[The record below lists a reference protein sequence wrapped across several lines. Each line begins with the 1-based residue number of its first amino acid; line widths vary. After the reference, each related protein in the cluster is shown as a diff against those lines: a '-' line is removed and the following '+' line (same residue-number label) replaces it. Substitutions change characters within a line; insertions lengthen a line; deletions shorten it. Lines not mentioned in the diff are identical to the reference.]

1 MEKREI
7 INRAHAVGNK
17 EDLLVLLND
26 LVKDELGEESAFSFS
41 MKQLSYYSNPN
52 NIRGRYHHFSIPKKN
67 KKGVRPI
74 DAPSKGLNNI
84 LYFLNIILKAMYT
97 PSDYAMG
104 FAEGRSVVDNAIR
117 HINQNYVFNT
127 DLKDFF
133 TTIEQPRVRA
143 RLQLPPFNFSKSVAG
158 LIAGLCSIRVA
169 KEDGTFNYVLPQ
181 GAPTSPLITNAICDK
196 LDHRLAGLA
205 RRFNLHYTRYAD
217 DITFSSMHNVYQE
230 WGEFRAELKRIVED
244 QRFTM
249 HGEEKTRLQKVG
261 QRQEVTGITVS
272 TKLNTPKKYV
282 KEIRNVLHIWERYGY
297 YEAYRRFYPYYK
309 REKGHV
315 KKGEP
320 VMENVIYGK
329 LQYLKMVKGEK
340 DRVYGCLWNRFNSL
354 LEINNCYIRGQI
366 DIVSTLNNELDDLL
380 NAI

>member
-52 NIRGRYHHFSIPKKN
+52 NIRGRYNHFSIPKKN

-84 LYFLNIILKAMYT
+84 LYFLNIILKALYT

-104 FAEGRSVVDNAIR
+104 FTEGRSVVDNAIR

-143 RLQLPPFNFSKSVAG
+143 RLQLPPFNFNKSVAG
-158 LIAGLCSIRVA
+158 FIAGLCSIRVTND
-169 KEDGTFNYVLPQ
+169 DGTFKYVLPQ
-181 GAPTSPLITNAICDK
+181 GAPTSPIITNAICDK

-230 WGEFRAELKRIVED
+230 GGEFRAELKRIVED

-309 REKGHV
+309 IEKGHV

-354 LEINNCYIRGQI
+354 LEINNCYFRGQI
-366 DIVSTLNNELDDLL
+366 DIVSKLNSELDELL